1 MNAQNAFSIVAVF
14 YSVANLGS
22 MGLEI
27 NLRETIKSLRSVRV
41 IRKARADMSLAA
53 AIMPLAVVSTV
64 VLMPLMV
71 PLLIPGLTLSSWA
84 IGKPLL
90 LTVLLPLVVW
100 LALSSFLGS
109 RAGKTS
115 AEGPAGLPVQC
126 AK

>member
-64 VLMPLMV
+64 VLMPLMA

-115 AEGPAGLPVQC
+115 AGSPAGLPVQC